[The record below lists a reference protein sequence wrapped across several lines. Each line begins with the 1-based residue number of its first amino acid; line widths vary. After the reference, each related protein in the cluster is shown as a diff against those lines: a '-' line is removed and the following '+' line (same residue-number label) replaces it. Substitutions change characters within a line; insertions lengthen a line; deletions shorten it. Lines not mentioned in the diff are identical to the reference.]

1 MKRFPVSVFLGISVI
16 MVVFSTLSFA
26 QGLVEANDLFLAGKY
41 AEAKA
46 IVQPIVDSDPGYA
59 AAVYLLGKI
68 YYKMG
73 DLNKA
78 RELIDK
84 AITLDLGNQ
93 EFRDTRNE
101 MATFASKLTEAS
113 RLFNNADYEGA
124 KKVYEEIIQENP
136 NFVKAYI
143 DLGRVCVRLND
154 LMGAAEAFG
163 KAIEKDPN
171 NEDYKKEFELLTRK
185 YIQEGTQLMQRKS
198 NAAALEKF
206 KQAISLN
213 PNDPLAYYFM
223 AVVYLNERNSAE
235 ALAAVNKS
243 IELDP
248 GYKKA
253 FLVKGKV
260 YASMNDVAGA
270 INSFKEAIKLDPE
283 YLDAWKNIGYVYY
296 KTRQYDEAIPAYRK
310 VIKLDP
316 NYASAYAN
324 IGAIYIE
331 QKKFSD
337 AVTNLCKAVELNP
350 RDVNSMYR
358 LAQSYNNVGK
368 CDKAKET
375 AQLAL
380 RLKANWAPVL
390 IELGI
395 AERCIGNRT
404 QAREAF
410 QLATRDPKW
419 RKVAEYELK
428 TVQ

>member
-26 QGLVEANDLFLAGKY
+26 QGLVEANELFLAGKY

-84 AITLDLGNQ
+84 AISLDLGNQ

-171 NEDYKKEFELLTRK
+171 NEDYKKEFTSVEDQKLLDKALKAETQEEKEKIKDKLAKEMRK
-185 YIQEGTQLMQRKS
+185 YYIERLLVFPNSEHLLNHLIWGLIGYANEIGEPILMGDNRTEWTTQRLQEIQHKHHLLRRSLAQNMVNQGVPMEVIAEYAVGWKDITTLRDYYGTIEEARK
-198 NAAALEKF
+198 N
-206 KQAISLN
+206 
-213 PNDPLAYYFM
+213 
-223 AVVYLNERNSAE
+223 
-235 ALAAVNKS
+235 
-243 IELDP
+243 
-248 GYKKA
+248 KA
-253 FLVKGKV
+253 FI
-260 YASMNDVAGA
+260 DV
-270 INSFKEAIKLDPE
+270 
-283 YLDAWKNIGYVYY
+283 
-296 KTRQYDEAIPAYRK
+296 
-310 VIKLDP
+310 
-316 NYASAYAN
+316 
-324 IGAIYIE
+324 
-331 QKKFSD
+331 
-337 AVTNLCKAVELNP
+337 
-350 RDVNSMYR
+350 VNR
-358 LAQSYNNVGK
+358 IL
-368 CDKAKET
+368 
-375 AQLAL
+375 
-380 RLKANWAPVL
+380 
-390 IELGI
+390 
-395 AERCIGNRT
+395 
-404 QAREAF
+404 
-410 QLATRDPKW
+410 
-419 RKVAEYELK
+419 
-428 TVQ
+428 